1 MAQTNKIALITGGSR
16 GLGKSAALKLAHEG
30 HHVVITYH
38 SKKDEAQQVVADI
51 EALGVKAAAL
61 QLDVS
66 KVSSFDTFNNDL
78 LFVLR
83 EKFATEHINFLVN
96 NAGID
101 ARSAFADTTEEDFD
115 YLLNVHFKGVYFL
128 TQKLLN
134 VIADGGRI
142 INFSTGLSRFVV
154 PGFAAYGSM
163 KAAIDHL
170 TKYMAKELGA
180 RGITANT
187 VAPGP
192 IETDFTKGAFDEHP
206 GMKDF
211 LASQTSLGRIGQ
223 PNDIGGV
230 VALLCS
236 EGAGWITAQRIEVS
250 GGIFL

>member
-1 MAQTNKIALITGGSR
+1 MTPTNKIALITGGSR

-38 SKKDEAQQVVADI
+38 SKKDEAQQVVADM

-66 KVSSFDTFNNDL
+66 KVNSFDIFKNDL

-83 EKFATEHINFLVN
+83 EKFTTQHINFLVN

-101 ARSAFADTTEEDFD
+101 ARSAFKDTTEEDFD

-128 TQKLLN
+128 TQKLLD

-192 IETDFTKGAFDEHP
+192 TETDFTKGAFDEHP

-211 LASQTSLGRIGQ
+211 LASQTALGRIGQ

-236 EGAGWITAQRIEVS
+236 ENAGWITAQRIEVA